1 MSSFIV
7 QSLITARWT
16 CPVDDLR
23 FKWKRNLGRH
33 RAINHS
39 QTMTAGAVLSSK
51 SEQQRSCKFFNL
63 RHDDAVV
70 SLQDA
75 IYQLIGIGS

>member
-1 MSSFIV
+1 
-7 QSLITARWT
+7 
-16 CPVDDLR
+16 
-23 FKWKRNLGRH
+23 
-33 RAINHS
+33 
-39 QTMTAGAVLSSK
+39 MTAGAVLSSK